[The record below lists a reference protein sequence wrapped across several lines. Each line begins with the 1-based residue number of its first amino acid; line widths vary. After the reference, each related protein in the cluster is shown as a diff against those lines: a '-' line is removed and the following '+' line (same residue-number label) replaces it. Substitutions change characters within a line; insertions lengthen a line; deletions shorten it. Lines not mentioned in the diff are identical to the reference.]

1 MDEQSRPVEPQD
13 GQGTEDTGEN
23 VRGEQGTGVPAAEQT
38 AKSRA
43 AYLDPRGSESTRE
56 LRDTARR
63 RRDAEEKLQQHLMEA
78 KDHVPNEFHEH
89 PGHGYEGHEHA
100 GHEQFGHEHPG
111 PEDLEATRQESHQP
125 GEGTE
130 SNAQGGDS
138 GAGETT
144 ADKP

>member
-13 GQGTEDTGEN
+13 GQGTEDAGRNAREE
-23 VRGEQGTGVPAAEQT
+23 RGAGVPAAEQT
-38 AKSRA
+38 GKQRA

-89 PGHGYEGHEHA
+89 HNGHEGHGYPGHEHSSHEQHGDEQRAPQTHHQGPGRPGHGGAEEADEGRE
-100 GHEQFGHEHPG
+100 
-111 PEDLEATRQESHQP
+111 
-125 GEGTE
+125 
-130 SNAQGGDS
+130 
-138 GAGETT
+138 
-144 ADKP
+144 